1 VQDHK
6 DEGFGDL
13 LTQLPVHASDQAG
26 ETTVAV
32 QQREEVKI
40 LARFDAF
47 WLLI

>member
-1 VQDHK
+1 MQDRK
-6 DEGFGDL
+6 DEGSGNL
-13 LTQLPVHASDQAG
+13 LTRSPVHASDRAG

-32 QQREEVKI
+32 QQREEANT